1 MEESKVTRHPQPRPR
16 RANRGEVRR
25 GMDNLRIAMCI
36 VSFALGAATVWM
48 IAAHQ
53 YRKLF
58 ARYEHIK
65 KLAQGA
71 FREGAKL

>member
-1 MEESKVTRHPQPRPR
+1 
-16 RANRGEVRR
+16 
-25 GMDNLRIAMCI
+25 MDNLKIAMCI
-36 VSFALGAATVWM
+36 VSFALGAATGRM

-58 ARYEHIK
+58 ARHEHIK

-71 FREGAKL
+71 FHEGAKL

>member
-1 MEESKVTRHPQPRPR
+1 
-16 RANRGEVRR
+16 
-25 GMDNLRIAMCI
+25 MCI

-48 IAAHQ
+48 IAAYH
-53 YRKLF
+53 YKKLF

-71 FREGAKL
+71 FHKGAKL

>member
-1 MEESKVTRHPQPRPR
+1 
-16 RANRGEVRR
+16 
-25 GMDNLRIAMCI
+25 MDNLRIAMCI

-71 FREGAKL
+71 FREDKGVKL